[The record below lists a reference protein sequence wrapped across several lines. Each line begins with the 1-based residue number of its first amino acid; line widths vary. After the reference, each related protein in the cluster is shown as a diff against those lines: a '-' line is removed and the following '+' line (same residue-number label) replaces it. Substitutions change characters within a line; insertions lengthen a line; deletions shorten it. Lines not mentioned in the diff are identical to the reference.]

1 MQNLSNLEIILIV
14 LSTYL
19 YLLQITSIYKVL
31 DLLKPE
37 LNKSPKIITS
47 ILSPV
52 LLPIFFVVSHF

>member
-19 YLLQITSIYKVL
+19 YLLQIISIYKVL